1 MRQAPTSDSVGTLS
15 ALLPSWARHLR
26 AENKSPRTV
35 QSYLEASGQFVAF
48 LATRGL
54 PTDAAGIRRE
64 HVEAFEDALL
74 TRWKPAT
81 AASRH
86 RSLQQLFRWL
96 AEEGEIAANPMARMR
111 PPNVPEQPVDV
122 LSDDQL
128 RATSGRV
135 RRQGLRRPP

>member
-1 MRQAPTSDSVGTLS
+1 MGSSS
-15 ALLPSWARHLR
+15 
-26 AENKSPRTV
+26 
-35 QSYLEASGQFVAF
+35 AF

-64 HVEAFEDALL
+64 HVESFEDALL

-96 AEEGEIAANPMARMR
+96 EEEGEIAANPMARMR

-128 RATSGRV
+128 RRLLAACDGRDFDD
-135 RRQGLRRPP
+135 RRDTDGSRGNR